1 MEISDDLVKLLI
13 IAGLLVAGISAPQI
27 GAILL

>member
-13 IAGLLVAGISAPQI
+13 IAGLLLFGVSANQL
-27 GAILL
+27 GVIL